1 MRKLALVVLI
11 ALCSLCFM
19 NFTCS
24 NAQKK
29 AAQAADVFANG
40 ITSIHT
46 AVDAA
51 YKAGKIS
58 KDDYTAFLQALAEAD
73 KDGLQLNSIIAG
85 IGAGTTTSAQ
95 INTIVQSI
103 ETALANGTAHI
114 KDPATL
120 AEVQTA
126 ITGINT
132 TLTTIET
139 IYATGGK

>member
-1 MRKLALVVLI
+1 MRKLALVILI
-11 ALCSLCFM
+11 VLCSLCSV

-29 AAQAADVFANG
+29 AAQAADAFANG
-40 ITSIHT
+40 ITSVHT
-46 AVDAA
+46 AVDIA
-51 YKAGKIS
+51 YKAGKIP
-58 KDDYTAFLQALAEAD
+58 KDDYAAFLQALAEAD
-73 KDGLQLNSIIAG
+73 KDGLQLNSTIAG

-103 ETALANGTAHI
+103 ETALTNGTAHI
-114 KDPATL
+114 KDPTTL

-126 ITGINT
+126 ITSINA